1 MSRKEFTKEQWRKV
15 APLLPPQK
23 LKVIAR
29 LGTTGILDGLGKYGD
44 EAACASW
51 PTMSTTPSKM
61 RHR

>member
-23 LKVIAR
+23 VKVIVW
-29 LGTTGILDGLGKYGD
+29 LGTIGILDELGKYGG

-51 PTMSTTPSKM
+51 PTTSTAPSKT
-61 RHR
+61 RRQ